1 MPIIVK
7 LAHQFQSQ
15 LCSCEAFDE
24 QSRKTARRVYKQ
36 FWRSVMVT
44 RKPGTQAAL
53 SIRTSPTSTASSPT
67 SSLADFDDMDV
78 KMALSDTQ
86 PAPLTVSIPKNIQ
99 SPHYRKPNLSEIL
112 ANTAPPP
119 YTLTSFMAFLS
130 QNHCL
135 ENLEFTMDASR
146 YRKHYS
152 KMVNRHPGSP
162 ISPLSDECAYVL
174 MLWRRLI
181 DAYIRESGPR
191 EVNLPAEVRDNLLS
205 LSDSYV
211 PPHPSSLDEAVAKIY
226 ELMEESVLVSF
237 LNSVSPQSAHPTMSV
252 ASYDSISRS
261 STRSYEERSHGSR
274 HQQPQSASHQRASA
288 PSSLTTGF
296 MQARPFSH
304 SRFHSQPTSTGPPLA
319 PRVTSGYTSGSDA
332 LTDDTGSTGSPS
344 GMSDPLTPPGTPP
357 MSDYPMGDFHQVYHE
372 NGSPSG
378 TPSPR
383 HSRGEHNGIASA
395 TRDSWKRVSS
405 KLWPKKKSGQLREDE
420 PGVVEGG
427 LF

>member
-1 MPIIVK
+1 MI
-7 LAHQFQSQ
+7 
-15 LCSCEAFDE
+15 
-24 QSRKTARRVYKQ
+24 
-36 FWRSVMVT
+36 T
-44 RKPGTQAAL
+44 RKPGSPAL
-53 SIRTSPTSTASSPT
+53 PSKPSSTASSPT
-67 SSLADFDDMDV
+67 SSFADFDDDDA
-78 KMALSDTQ
+78 KMAMSDCQ
-86 PAPLTVSIPKNIQ
+86 PTPLTVSIPKNIP
-99 SPHYRKPNLSEIL
+99 SPQCRKPTLSEIL

-119 YTLTSFMAFLS
+119 YTLSSFMAFLS

-152 KMVNRHPGSP
+152 KMINRNPGSP
-162 ISPLSDECAYVL
+162 VSPLSDECAYIL

-191 EVNLPAEVRDNLLS
+191 EVNLPAEVRDSLLA

-211 PPHPSSLDEAVAKIY
+211 PPHPSSLDEAVSKIY

-237 LNSVSPQSAHPTMSV
+237 LNSVNPHSAHPTISHEV
-252 ASYDSISRS
+252 YDSTISRS
-261 STRSYEERSHGSR
+261 STRSYEERSIHSR
-274 HQQPQSASHQRASA
+274 TQHSQLPIHQRASA
-288 PSSLTTGF
+288 PSSLTSGF
-296 MQARPFSH
+296 MHSRPFTH
-304 SRFHSQPTSTGPPLA
+304 SRFHSQPTSSGPQTTRL
-319 PRVTSGYTSGSDA
+319 TSGYNSGSDA
-332 LTDDTGSTGSPS
+332 LTDDSGSGSPS

-357 MSDYPMGDFHQVYHE
+357 MSDYPMTDFHQAYYE
-372 NGSPSG
+372 TGSSSG

-383 HSRGEHNGIASA
+383 NSRGEHNGLANA

-405 KLWPKKKSGQLREDE
+405 KLWPKKKSGGQLREDE

>member
-1 MPIIVK
+1 MN
-7 LAHQFQSQ
+7 
-15 LCSCEAFDE
+15 
-24 QSRKTARRVYKQ
+24 SRKV
-36 FWRSVMVT
+36 
-44 RKPGTQAAL
+44 GGHAL
-53 SIRTSPTSTASSPT
+53 SIRTSSSTASSPT
-67 SSLADFDDMDV
+67 SSSAEADIEDEDSNMT
-78 KMALSDTQ
+78 MSQYAPSSR
-86 PAPLTVSIPKNIQ
+86 PLTVSIPKNIVG
-99 SPHYRKPNLSEIL
+99 PHCNRRPNLSEIL

-119 YTLTSFMAFLS
+119 WTLSSFMAFLS

-191 EVNLPAEVRDNLLS
+191 EVNLPADVRDTLLS

-237 LNSVSPQSAHPTMSV
+237 LNSVCPQSAYPPSTG
-252 ASYDSISRS
+252 YDSHDNSLQRS
-261 STRSYEERSHGSR
+261 QTRSYDERTVYHTRSH
-274 HQQPQSASHQRASA
+274 QPQPSHQRASA
-288 PSSLTTGF
+288 PSSLTSNF
-296 MQARPFSH
+296 MHPRPFSH
-304 SRFHSQPTSTGPPLA
+304 SRFNSQPATTSSSSPSARTTP
-319 PRVTSGYTSGSDA
+319 GYGSGSEA
-332 LTDDTGSTGSPS
+332 LTDDSGSGSPS
-344 GMSDPLTPPGTPP
+344 GLSDPLTPPGTPP
-357 MSDYPMGDFHQVYHE
+357 MTDYPMNDFHQAYYE
-372 NGSPSG
+372 NGSTHSG

-383 HSRGEHNGIASA
+383 TSRGEHNGLAGA

-405 KLWPKKKSGQLREDE
+405 KLWPKKRSGGALREE
-420 PGVVEGG
+420 EQGAVEGG

>member
-1 MPIIVK
+1 MLPVVK
-7 LAHQFQSQ
+7 LAQ
-15 LCSCEAFDE
+15 LCSCEGFDE

-36 FWRSVMVT
+36 FWRSVMIT
-44 RKPGTQAAL
+44 RKPTVQPL
-53 SIRTSPTSTASSPT
+53 SIRTSSTASSPT
-67 SSLADFDDMDV
+67 SSLADFDDHDV
-78 KMALSDTQ
+78 KMAMSEVQ
-86 PAPLTVSIPKNIQ
+86 PAPLTVSIPKNIP
-99 SPHYRKPNLSEIL
+99 SPQNRKPNLSEIL

-119 YTLTSFMAFLS
+119 YTLSSFMAFLS

-152 KMVNRHPGSP
+152 KMVNRHPGTP
-162 ISPLSDECAYVL
+162 ISPLSDECTYVL

-205 LSDSYV
+205 LSESYV

-237 LNSVSPQSAHPTMSV
+237 LNSASPQSAHPTMSHE
-252 ASYDSISRS
+252 SYDANLTRS
-261 STRSYEERSHGSR
+261 STRSYDERSLLSR
-274 HQQPQSASHQRASA
+274 NQHSHLPTHQRASA
-288 PSSLTTGF
+288 PSSLTAGF
-296 MQARPFSH
+296 MANRPFTH
-304 SRFHSQPTSTGPPLA
+304 SRFHSQPTSSGPQA
-319 PRVTSGYTSGSDA
+319 TRVTSGYNSGSDA
-332 LTDDTGSTGSPS
+332 LTDDSGSGSPS

-357 MSDYPMGDFHQVYHE
+357 MSEYPMTDFHQAYYE
-372 NGSPSG
+372 SGSNSG

-383 HSRGEHNGIASA
+383 TSRGEHNGLASA

-405 KLWPKKKSGQLREDE
+405 KLWPKKKSGGQLRDDE

>member
-1 MPIIVK
+1 MI
-7 LAHQFQSQ
+7 
-15 LCSCEAFDE
+15 
-24 QSRKTARRVYKQ
+24 
-36 FWRSVMVT
+36 T
-44 RKPGTQAAL
+44 RKPDSQAL
-53 SIRTSPTSTASSPT
+53 SIRSSSTLSSPT
-67 SSLADFDDMDV
+67 SSLAEFDADDA
-78 KMALSDTQ
+78 KMAMSDCQ
-86 PAPLTVSIPKNIQ
+86 PAPLKVSIPKNIP
-99 SPHYRKPNLSEIL
+99 SPQCRKPNLTEIL

-162 ISPLSDECAYVL
+162 ISPLSDECGYVL

-205 LSDSYV
+205 LTDLYV
-211 PPHPSSLDEAVAKIY
+211 PPHPSALDEAVAKIY

-237 LNSVSPQSAHPTMSV
+237 LNSVSPSSAHPTLSHE
-252 ASYDSISRS
+252 SYDSSITRS
-261 STRSYEERSHGSR
+261 STRSYEEKSLLSRS
-274 HQQPQSASHQRASA
+274 QQPSLPSHQRASA
-288 PSSLTTGF
+288 PSSLTSGF
-296 MQARPFSH
+296 MQSRPFSH
-304 SRFHSQPTSTGPPLA
+304 SRFHSQPTSSGPA
-319 PRVTSGYTSGSDA
+319 AQRVTSGYTSGSDA
-332 LTDDTGSTGSPS
+332 MTDDSGSGSPS

-357 MSDYPMGDFHQVYHE
+357 MADYPMTDFHQAYYE
-372 NGSPSG
+372 TGSNGG

-383 HSRGEHNGIASA
+383 NSRGEHNGLANA

-405 KLWPKKKSGQLREDE
+405 KLWPKKKSGGQLREDE
-420 PGVVEGG
+420 AGVVEGG

>member
-1 MPIIVK
+1 
-7 LAHQFQSQ
+7 
-15 LCSCEAFDE
+15 
-24 QSRKTARRVYKQ
+24 
-36 FWRSVMVT
+36 MVT
-44 RKPGTQAAL
+44 RKPGTQAL
-53 SIRTSPTSTASSPT
+53 SIRTSPSSTASSPT
-67 SSLADFDDMDV
+67 ASVADFDHREL
-78 KMALSDTQ
+78 KMAMSDCQPQPQPLS
-86 PAPLTVSIPKNIQ
+86 VSIPKNIP
-99 SPHYRKPNLSEIL
+99 SPHGRKPNLSEIL
-112 ANTAPPP
+112 NNTAPPP

-191 EVNLPAEVRDNLLS
+191 E
-205 LSDSYV
+205 
-211 PPHPSSLDEAVAKIY
+211 
-226 ELMEESVLVSF
+226 
-237 LNSVSPQSAHPTMSV
+237 SAHPTMSHD
-252 ASYDSISRS
+252 SYAGSNMSRS
-261 STRSYEERSHGSR
+261 STRSYDERSARPS
-274 HQQPQSASHQRASA
+274 QPPVPASQRASA
-288 PSSLTTGF
+288 PSSLASGF
-296 MQARPFSH
+296 MHSRPFSH
-304 SRFHSQPTSTGPPLA
+304 SRFHSQPTSSAQPA

-332 LTDDTGSTGSPS
+332 LTDDSGSASSPS

-357 MSDYPMGDFHQVYHE
+357 MSDYPMTDFHHAYYE
-372 NGSPSG
+372 NGSHSG

-383 HSRGEHNGIASA
+383 NSRGDHGLASA

-405 KLWPKKKSGQLREDE
+405 KLWPKKKSGGQLRDDE

>member
-1 MPIIVK
+1 MI
-7 LAHQFQSQ
+7 
-15 LCSCEAFDE
+15 
-24 QSRKTARRVYKQ
+24 
-36 FWRSVMVT
+36 T
-44 RKPGTQAAL
+44 RKSGTQPL
-53 SIRTSPTSTASSPT
+53 TIRTDSASSSPT
-67 SSLADFDDMDV
+67 SSVADFDAEDI
-78 KMALSDTQ
+78 KMAMSDVQ
-86 PAPLTVSIPKNIQ
+86 PTPLTVSIPKNIPNPQ
-99 SPHYRKPNLSEIL
+99 YRKPNLSEIL

-119 YTLTSFMAFLS
+119 YTLSSFMAFLS

-162 ISPLSDECAYVL
+162 LSPLSDECAYVL

-211 PPHPSSLDEAVAKIY
+211 PPHPSSLDEAVSKIY

-237 LNSVSPQSAHPTMSV
+237 LNSASPQSAHPSL
-252 ASYDSISRS
+252 SHEGYDSNLTRA
-261 STRSYEERSHGSR
+261 STRSQEERNLITRG
-274 HQQPQSASHQRASA
+274 QSTHVPAHQRASA
-288 PSSLTTGF
+288 PSSLTAGF
-296 MQARPFSH
+296 MQNRPFSH
-304 SRFHSQPTSTGPPLA
+304 SRFHSQPTSSGVQPTNTKI
-319 PRVTSGYTSGSDA
+319 TSGYGSGSDT
-332 LTDDTGSTGSPS
+332 LTDDSGSGSPS

-357 MSDYPMGDFHQVYHE
+357 MSDYPMTDFHQAYYE
-372 NGSPSG
+372 NGSNSG

-383 HSRGEHNGIASA
+383 ASRGEHNGLASA

-405 KLWPKKKSGQLREDE
+405 KLWPKKKSGGQLREDE

>member
-1 MPIIVK
+1 MI
-7 LAHQFQSQ
+7 
-15 LCSCEAFDE
+15 
-24 QSRKTARRVYKQ
+24 
-36 FWRSVMVT
+36 T
-44 RKPGTQAAL
+44 RKPGTQAL
-53 SIRTSPTSTASSPT
+53 SIKTASTASSPT
-67 SSLADFDDMDV
+67 SSLADFDDDDV
-78 KMALSDTQ
+78 KMAMSDCQ
-86 PAPLTVSIPKNIQ
+86 PAPLTVSIPKNIPTPQ
-99 SPHYRKPNLSEIL
+99 YRKPNLSEIL

-119 YTLTSFMAFLS
+119 YTLSSFMAFLS

-205 LSDSYV
+205 HTDSYV
-211 PPHPSSLDEAVAKIY
+211 PPHPSSLDEAVSKIY

-237 LNSVSPQSAHPTMSV
+237 LNSVSPHSAHPSLSHD
-252 ASYDSISRS
+252 SYDSNLTRS
-261 STRSYEERSHGSR
+261 STRSYDERSLVSR
-274 HQQPQSASHQRASA
+274 TQHPQIPAHQRASA
-288 PSSLTTGF
+288 PSSLTSGF
-296 MQARPFSH
+296 MQGRPFTH
-304 SRFHSQPTSTGPPLA
+304 SRFHSQPTSSGQPAT
-319 PRVTSGYTSGSDA
+319 RVTSGYTSGSDA
-332 LTDDTGSTGSPS
+332 LTDDSSSGSPS

-357 MSDYPMGDFHQVYHE
+357 MSDYPMGDFHHAYYE
-372 NGSPSG
+372 NGSSSG

-383 HSRGEHNGIASA
+383 NSRGEHNGLASA

-405 KLWPKKKSGQLREDE
+405 KLWPKKKSGGQLRDDE
-420 PGVVEGG
+420 AGVVEGG

>member
-1 MPIIVK
+1 MGP
-7 LAHQFQSQ
+7 
-15 LCSCEAFDE
+15 
-24 QSRKTARRVYKQ
+24 
-36 FWRSVMVT
+36 RSFVMAKPLVGPGVVTVT
-44 RKPGTQAAL
+44 RKPGTHAL
-53 SIRTSPTSTASSPT
+53 SIRTDSTVSSSPT
-67 SSLADFDDMDV
+67 ASLADFDARDV
-78 KMALSDTQ
+78 KMAMTDCQ
-86 PAPLTVSIPKNIQ
+86 PQPLTVSIPKNIP
-99 SPHYRKPNLSEIL
+99 SPQCRKPNLQEIL
-112 ANTAPPP
+112 SNTAPPP

-162 ISPLSDECAYVL
+162 VSPLSEECGYVL

-211 PPHPSSLDEAVAKIY
+211 PPHPSSLDSAVAKIN

-237 LNSVSPQSAHPTMSV
+237 LNSVSPQSAHP
-252 ASYDSISRS
+252 ALGHDSYAGSNISRS
-261 STRSYEERSHGSR
+261 STRSYEERSMLSR
-274 HQQPQSASHQRASA
+274 SSQPPVPAHQRASA
-288 PSSLTTGF
+288 PSSLTSGF
-296 MQARPFSH
+296 MASRPFSH
-304 SRFHSQPTSTGPPLA
+304 SRFHSQPTSSGQAHT
-319 PRVTSGYTSGSDA
+319 RVTSGYTSGSDA
-332 LTDDTGSTGSPS
+332 LTDDSGSASSPS

-357 MSDYPMGDFHQVYHE
+357 MSDYPMADFHQAYYDT
-372 NGSPSG
+372 GSNSG

-383 HSRGEHNGIASA
+383 NSRGEHNGLASA

-405 KLWPKKKSGQLREDE
+405 KLWPKKKSGGQLRDDE

>member
-1 MPIIVK
+1 MADI
-7 LAHQFQSQ
+7 ASA
-15 LCSCEAFDE
+15 SN
-24 QSRKTARRVYKQ
+24 RR
-36 FWRSVMVT
+36 
-44 RKPGTQAAL
+44 
-53 SIRTSPTSTASSPT
+53 
-67 SSLADFDDMDV
+67 
-78 KMALSDTQ
+78 
-86 PAPLTVSIPKNIQ
+86 
-99 SPHYRKPNLSEIL
+99 PNLSEIL

-119 YTLTSFMAFLS
+119 YTLSSFMAFLS

-152 KMVNRHPGSP
+152 KMVNRHPGTP

-191 EVNLPAEVRDNLLS
+191 EVSDLPIFHCIFANFKKVNLPADVRDTLLN

-211 PPHPSSLDEAVAKIY
+211 PPHPSALDEAVNKIY

-237 LNSVSPQSAHPTMSV
+237 LNSASPMSALASAVSHDSHDSSAT
-252 ASYDSISRS
+252 RS
-261 STRSYEERSHGSR
+261 STRSYDERTLYHAR
-274 HQQPQSASHQRASA
+274 TSAHPPVHQRASA
-288 PSSLTTGF
+288 PSSLTSNF
-296 MQARPFSH
+296 MHARPFSH
-304 SRFHSQPTSTGPPLA
+304 SRFNSQPATSSASPSRAALSYA
-319 PRVTSGYTSGSDA
+319 SGSDA
-332 LTDDTGSTGSPS
+332 LTDDSGSRSPS

-357 MSDYPMGDFHQVYHE
+357 MSDYPMTDFQQAYYE
-372 NGSPSG
+372 NGSNSG

-383 HSRGEHNGIASA
+383 TSRGEHSGLANA

-405 KLWPKKKSGQLREDE
+405 KLWPKKRSGGHLREE
-420 PGVVEGG
+420 EQGVVEGG